1 MAGWGWSHMES
12 HFFVWGAWW
21 SWEDRNFLIA
31 NNFSLVYGNGFLQ
44 AQNGWPNLQQA
55 CQHQFSVPSLLFWH
69 PMPPL
74 IQFHIMFLYPAI
86 QKASPVSSFFHS
98 KHYPNW
104 TLIWQVEFYEYS
116 PITSSLSESFPC
128 EYMTALQW
136 LCCYMEKSN
145 TAYIIKV
152 SNLQTLK

>member
-1 MAGWGWSHMES
+1 MGVES
-12 HFFVWGAWW
+12 HGKSLFCLRGMMVMGGQKFF
-21 SWEDRNFLIA
+21 NCKQFLLGIWQWFPSGTEWVTKPPA
-31 NNFSLVYGNGFLQ
+31 GMS
-44 AQNGWPNLQQA
+44 APNL
-55 CQHQFSVPSLLFWH
+55 CTFMLFWH

-74 IQFHIMFLYPAI
+74 IQFHIMFLDPAI
-86 QKASPVSSFFHS
+86 QKATPVSSFFHS